1 MLYEVALIQK
11 PTKNEA
17 EDGKQ
22 EELILPPT
30 PVIACDDKAAGVKA
44 VLDNK
49 DKITVD
55 LSRVT
60 VLVRPFA

>member
-11 PTKNEA
+11 PTENELK
-17 EDGKQ
+17 EGKV
-22 EELILPPT
+22 ETLILPPT
-30 PVIACDDKAAGVKA
+30 AVLAQDDRSAAVKA
-44 VLDNK
+44 VSDNK
-49 DKITVD
+49 DKITAD

>member
-11 PTKNEA
+11 PTENEIK
-17 EDGKQ
+17 EGKS
-22 EELILPPT
+22 EVLILPPT
-30 PVIACDDKAAGVKA
+30 AVLAQDDHSAAVKA
-44 VLDNK
+44 VSDNK
-49 DKITVD
+49 DKITAD